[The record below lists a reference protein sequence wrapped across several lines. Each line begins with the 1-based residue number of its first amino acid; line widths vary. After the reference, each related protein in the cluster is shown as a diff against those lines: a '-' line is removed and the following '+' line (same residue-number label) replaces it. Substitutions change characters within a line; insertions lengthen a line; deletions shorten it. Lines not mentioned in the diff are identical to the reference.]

1 MAAVRMALKNIGL
14 TTWKDSRYYLV
25 AIWGDEG
32 LDMPLSSPNG
42 DALYVYLEEWLAQ
55 LVNE

>member
-32 LDMPLSSPNG
+32 LDMPLSSLNG
-42 DALYVYLEEWLAQ
+42 DSLYVLLKRGWHS
-55 LVNE
+55 